1 MSSYSKIL
9 QFSNFY
15 YNKGLTCANVHDM
28 SGAIDNLSKSL
39 RYNKNNIDA
48 RNLLGLCYYEIGE
61 CVDALREWVIS
72 INLKSEDNIA
82 AEYIDDIQPDI
93 TRTGRFNQCVKKYNQ
108 ALIDANHQNEDLAIV
123 QLKRVIGIN
132 PKFLRA
138 ALLLALL
145 YIHNGQYK
153 EALNVL
159 EGAEKI
165 DANNTMLRRYM
176 KEAKEELAK
185 KEEKKNKGKKTIN
198 DDGTVAYISEN
209 DTIIK
214 PSHFR
219 DNATVSTMINI
230 LFGLIVGVL
239 IGVFLIVPGVKREAS
254 RDSAQKLVEAN
265 NNIATKNAAIKDYQA
280 KISDLTKKLN
290 ALNDTTESSNT
301 NMSFY
306 KNLLAMYVSFNNGEY
321 REAGEALSKINEDN
335 IENDYKEVYEKL
347 KAQVNDKY
355 CQMLYAEAGSNYN
368 QGNYEEAIGT
378 FEKIIQLN
386 PTYGDGNAL
395 YFLAQ
400 SYRLTGDNQK
410 AITYYQRLINECP
423 DSAKYANAKA
433 HLERLTK

>member
-15 YNKGLTCANVHDM
+15 YNKGLICAEVHDM

-61 CVDALREWVIS
+61 CVFALREWVIS
-72 INLKSEDNIA
+72 INIKSEDNLA

-93 TRTGRFNQCVKKYNQ
+93 TRTGKFSQCIKKYNQ
-108 ALIDANHQNEDLAIV
+108 ALLYANEGNEDLAIV

-132 PKFLRA
+132 PKFVKA
-138 ALLLALL
+138 ALLLGLL
-145 YIHNGQYK
+145 YIHNEQYK
-153 EALNVL
+153 EAVNVL
-159 EGAEKI
+159 EAIAKV
-165 DANNTMLRRYM
+165 DANNTTLIRYL
-176 KEAKEELAK
+176 KEAREELAK
-185 KEEKKNKGKKTIN
+185 KDEKKSKGKKTIT

-219 DNATVSTMINI
+219 DNATLNTMVNI
-230 LFGLIVGVL
+230 IFGLVVGIL

-254 RDSAQKLVEAN
+254 RESAQKLVDAN
-265 NNIATKNAAIKDYQA
+265 NNIATKNAAIKDYQD
-280 KISDLTKKLN
+280 KINDLTKKLN
-290 ALNDTTESSNT
+290 ALSDSEESTNT

-321 REAGEALSKINEDN
+321 REAGEALSKINEDS
-335 IENDYKEVYEKL
+335 IEPDYKDIYEKL
-347 KAQVNDKY
+347 KNQVNDKY
-355 CQMLYAEAGSNYN
+355 CQMLYAEAGGNYN
-368 QGNYEEAIGT
+368 QGNYEDAIVV

-423 DSAKYANAKA
+423 DSAKAANAKS

>member
-15 YNKGLTCANVHDM
+15 YNEGLVCANVHDI
-28 SGAIDNLSKSL
+28 SGAIDNLNKSL

-61 CVDALREWVIS
+61 CVFALREWVIS
-72 INLKSEDNIA
+72 INLKSEDNLA

-93 TRTGRFNQCVKKYNQ
+93 TRTGRFSQCVKKYNQ
-108 ALIDANHQNEDLAIV
+108 ALLYANEGNEDLAIV

-132 PKFLRA
+132 PKYIRA

-145 YIHNGQYK
+145 YIHNGQFK
-153 EALNVL
+153 EAINVL
-159 EGAEKI
+159 EEISQVDVK
-165 DANNTMLRRYM
+165 NTTALRYL
-176 KEAKEELAK
+176 KEAKEELNK
-185 KEEKKNKGKKTIN
+185 KEEKKGKGKKTIA
-198 DDGTVAYISEN
+198 DDGTIAYISEN

-219 DNATVSTMINI
+219 DNATFNTMINI
-230 LFGLIVGVL
+230 IFGLVVGVL
-239 IGVFLIVPGVKREAS
+239 IGVFLIVPGVRREAS

-265 NNIATKNAAIKDYQA
+265 NNIATKNAAIKDYQD

-290 ALNDTTESSNT
+290 ALSDSTESSNT

-306 KNLLAMYVSFNNGEY
+306 KSLLAMYVSFNNGEY
-321 REAGEALSKINEDN
+321 REAGEALSKINEDA
-335 IENDYKEVYEKL
+335 IEPSYKDVYDKL
-347 KAQVNDKY
+347 KVQVNDKY

-378 FEKIIQLN
+378 FEQIVQLN

-423 DSAKYANAKA
+423 DSAKVSNAKS
-433 HLERLTK
+433 HLERLTR